1 MQMSPAKYKVL
12 HAFLSHDSP
21 VKPIQISKE
30 VGVKFPSVMM
40 HIIGLTRMGYLD
52 CPEKGFYILTAEG
65 KRCMD
70 LSEMTKE
77 IARKLLVGDL
87 SDRGF
92 HFYLSLGK
100 PLDVKAH
107 NLQTFNRLLKTVP
120 LASLDFHLSR
130 GDFKAWFEGI
140 GDLELAKKVALLR
153 EENYCGELLR
163 RKLQILIVNRI
174 KALAKIAGYSVVTK

>member
-1 MQMSPAKYKVL
+1 MSPAKRKVL
-12 HAFLSHDSP
+12 YAFLSHDSP

-30 VGVKFPSVMM
+30 IGVKFPSVMM
-40 HIIGLTRMGYLD
+40 HIIGLTRMGYLV
-52 CPEKGFYILTAEG
+52 CPEKGFYSITAEG
-65 KRCMD
+65 KRCLG

-77 IARKLLVGDL
+77 LARKLLVGDL

-92 HFYLSLGK
+92 HFYLSLGE

-107 NLQTFNRLLKTVP
+107 NLQTFSRLLKTVP
-120 LASLDFHLSR
+120 LASIVFHLSR

-140 GDLELAKKVALLR
+140 GDLELAKKVVLLR

-163 RKLQILIVNRI
+163 RKLQVLTVNRI
-174 KALAKIAGYSVVTK
+174 KDLAKIAGYSVVTK